1 MREFF
6 IDFFTNYGRYI
17 VFLHII
23 SAVIW
28 IGGMIVVKF
37 VVAPTM
43 VHIQDTKLRLAKTL
57 EIMQRL
63 LNFAMIFMILLAIT
77 GTFMSLGFD
86 FRHSSPSLY
95 ILIHIKEAVWTLM
108 ALNFIYIYR
117 KRNAAQ
123 RQFLKG
129 DLETTTES
137 IFTISNYLL
146 PLNIFLGFVAIYFGV
161 ILRGL

>member
-6 IDFFTNYGRYI
+6 IDFFTSYGRFI
-17 VFLHII
+17 VFIHII

-43 VHIQDTKLRLAKTL
+43 AKITDIKIRLSRTL

-63 LNFAMIFMILLAIT
+63 LNFAMIFMMLLAIT
-77 GTFMSLGFD
+77 GTFMSLGLD
-86 FRHSSPSLY
+86 FKHSTPSLY

-117 KRNAAQ
+117 KRNSAQ
-123 RQFLKG
+123 RQFIKG
-129 DLETTTES
+129 DLESSAES

>member
-28 IGGMIVVKF
+28 IGGMIIVKF

-43 VHIQDTKLRLAKTL
+43 AHIQDPKLRLAKIL

-63 LNFAMIFMILLAIT
+63 LNFAMIFMILIAIT
-77 GTFMSLGFD
+77 GAFMSLGLD
-86 FRHSSPSLY
+86 FRHSLPSLY

-129 DLETTTES
+129 DVESATES
-137 IFTISNYLL
+137 IFTIGNYLL
-146 PLNIFLGFVAIYFGV
+146 PLNILLGFVAIYFGV